1 MGLSPVGYRDCVTLR
16 TPRRVITPCTRWGY
30 QHNSSHRADLR
41 TLLSQTLE
49 NLASVDGDNRIV
61 FCTLE
66 RPPSKIATLS
76 PVRFPLDGPAIP
88 AAA

>member
-1 MGLSPVGYRDCVTLR
+1 
-16 TPRRVITPCTRWGY
+16 
-30 QHNSSHRADLR
+30 LR

-76 PVRFPLDGPAIP
+76 LVHFPVDSPAIP
-88 AAA
+88 EAA

>member
-1 MGLSPVGYRDCVTLR
+1 LR
-16 TPRRVITPCTRWGY
+16 P
-30 QHNSSHRADLR
+30 
-41 TLLSQTLE
+41 LLSQTLE

-76 PVRFPLDGPAIP
+76 LVHFPVDSPAILE
-88 AAA
+88 AA